1 MALSNSDFMCFQKTP
16 RGLYLGQCLVTFL
29 LNLEVL
35 YMYVAIMSI
44 GAFGR
49 LCWVSYCTL
58 SKNLATQKN
67 YTLCMSVLKSST
79 IVGHIVVTKR
89 HLKIILSTFGA
100 IFRRKKYHKWPD
112 DVYIT
117 VAPKLQ

>member
-1 MALSNSDFMCFQKTP
+1 MANGAYIRVALSNNSDFMCFQKTP

-35 YMYVAIMSI
+35 YVAIMSI

-58 SKNLATQKN
+58 SKNLATQKID
-67 YTLCMSVLKSST
+67 TLC
-79 IVGHIVVTKR
+79 R
-89 HLKIILSTFGA
+89 C
-100 IFRRKKYHKWPD
+100 
-112 DVYIT
+112 
-117 VAPKLQ
+117 